1 MEESNAGTAKLKR
14 EVEKLLQAWDVS
26 DAADALEKHGWTS
39 LKKMQLME
47 DADVDAMALLP
58 ATKKVL
64 NTQLRTW
71 KTEAAAARE
80 CADISAAGVSAGTA
94 NPSSA
99 PTTTPIEEVGAEE
112 VSTVVKEESAADAP
126 LSGACDQRVKQA
138 RLAVQCDTRCRAFE
152 NSKGGQDD
160 TLRQCLCVAGLGKS
174 EPVLSKILAYFSQ
187 ENVTDPDDLRL
198 FFMLPTIN
206 TEQANRWHDCEL
218 GAFRIGQAQVPHA
231 ERQNSEGLR

>member
-1 MEESNAGTAKLKR
+1 MTQ
-14 EVEKLLQAWDVS
+14 VC
-26 DAADALEKHGWTS
+26 HGPV
-39 LKKMQLME
+39 L
-47 DADVDAMALLP
+47 DAMALLP

-71 KTEAAAARE
+71 KTEAAAGRE
-80 CADISAAGVSAGTA
+80 CADISATAVSAGTS

-112 VSTVVKEESAADAP
+112 VSTVVKEESAADTP
-126 LSGACDQRVKQA
+126 PPGSCYQHVKQA
-138 RLAVQCDTRCRAFE
+138 LLTVQCDTQCRTFE
-152 NSKGGQDD
+152 NSEGGQDD
-160 TLRQCLCVAGLGKS
+160 TLWQCLCVAGLGKS

-187 ENVTDPDDLRL
+187 ENVIDPDYLRL
-198 FFMLPTIN
+198 FFMLPTID
-206 TEQANRWHDCEL
+206 TEQANCWHDCEL